1 MNKVLQTKDLCK
13 SFSAGG
19 VQQHVLVNLNISIN
33 EGEFVVVMG
42 SSGSGKSTLLYA
54 LSGMDKINIG
64 DIMYGEEK
72 IDAYTNDEL
81 ALFRRKNCGFVFQ
94 DYFLNDNM
102 SLLDNVLVSVFA
114 PRKEKKAYIEKAK
127 KLLLEVGI
135 DESLF
140 HKFPAQ
146 LSGGE
151 CQRVGFVRA
160 IVNNPSILFADE
172 PTGAL
177 NSKSA
182 ESLLDL
188 FNNYNKDGNVV
199 ILVTHD
205 IKTAVRGSRVLYLKD
220 GEVMNELE
228 LGVYDEVDMANR
240 IIKLTAFLEQMGW

>member
-1 MNKVLQTKDLCK
+1 MNKLLQTKDLCK

-64 DIMYGEEK
+64 DIMYGDEK
-72 IDAYTNDEL
+72 IDAYSNDEL
-81 ALFRRKNCGFVFQ
+81 AMFRRKNCGFVFQ

-114 PRKEKKAYIEKAK
+114 PRREKKAYVEKAR
-127 KLLLEVGI
+127 KLLVDIGI
-135 DESLF
+135 EESLF
-140 HKFPAQ
+140 HKFPTQ

-151 CQRVGFVRA
+151 SQRVGFVRA
-160 IVNNPSILFADE
+160 IINDPSILFADE

-177 NSKSA
+177 NSKAA
-182 ESLLDL
+182 EDMLNL
-188 FNNYNKDGNVV
+188 FNEYNQKGNAV

-205 IKTAVRGSRVLYLKD
+205 IRTAIRGSRILYLKD
-220 GEVMNELE
+220 GEVLNELE
-228 LGVYDEVDMANR
+228 LGEYSKVEQANR
-240 IIKLTAFLEQMGW
+240 ISQLTAFLEQMGW